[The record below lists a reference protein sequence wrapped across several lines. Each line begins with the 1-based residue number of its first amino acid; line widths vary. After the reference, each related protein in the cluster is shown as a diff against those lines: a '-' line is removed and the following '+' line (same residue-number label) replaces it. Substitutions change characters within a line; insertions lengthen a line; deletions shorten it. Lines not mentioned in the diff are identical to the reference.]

1 MNNQEK
7 KIIKSKENKTIFR
20 DSARE
25 TMDYLD
31 AERTSLNILK
41 ERYLK
46 EYKSIFK
53 KQLQNFSK
61 RWKIKENKKK

>member
-1 MNNQEK
+1 MG
-7 KIIKSKENKTIFR
+7 NKTIG

-25 TMDYLD
+25 TMDYID
-31 AERTSLNILK
+31 AERVSLNILK
-41 ERYLK
+41 ERHLK
-46 EYKSIFK
+46 EYESIFK